1 MSRREC
7 FASCR
12 LKSGGAQDAAS
23 AAIRASSATLQR
35 AGSVA
40 GQGSGDEGGG
50 EGGGER
56 AARHGGADCTG
67 AGRTLGFCG
76 NRSHEA
82 TPVVAAAGASVLAVG
97 AVLAVSRAEN
107 PAGPASRFK
116 PPVLPGENFTLMP
129 ESERT
134 FARVVIGLRAH
145 RASRRARRGPEES
158 RAIELRRRV
167 YGLDFE
173 LLHGGTIRAA
183 PSYSTFYVAV
193 PNPETAPGASGEEES
208 DFRAYLAERLGWSEE
223 EIRRRVRFFPVAKP
237 LLYPQ
242 DMAEILGLDSS
253 GRLVLGVGG
262 DTDPQYIEPV
272 ERLVREFP
280 AEFAFRR
287 LAGLHVG
294 DVNTEGGDL
303 ALSWLPDGKLG
314 VLVGRHRATRFLV
327 RRTAG
332 ALSGGPLSPEEIAD
346 ARRAYS
352 SAFFGVEA
360 VIVGEGAL
368 SDPSRGSEELFHADM
383 VVAVLRNDHEAL
395 AFVPTYE
402 VRPRDANSGEL
413 LPEAFVRDVQ
423 YEYELVAGEM
433 KARGY
438 RVVRLPFED
447 HPVRAPVNVS
457 KFVDRTTGKPFVLL
471 GRYPEHR
478 PAAPGA
484 PSAMRRLS
492 DVVVR
497 LQGVVDAWE
506 EKPDDRRWSV
516 LKAALAG
523 AWRELDAASAVPNP
537 VFEKQRA
544 IYESN
549 GIGVVPV
556 AQFPTGA
563 GGVHCLL
570 LR

>member
-1 MSRREC
+1 
-7 FASCR
+7 
-12 LKSGGAQDAAS
+12 
-23 AAIRASSATLQR
+23 
-35 AGSVA
+35 
-40 GQGSGDEGGG
+40 
-50 EGGGER
+50 
-56 AARHGGADCTG
+56 
-67 AGRTLGFCG
+67 
-76 NRSHEA
+76 
-82 TPVVAAAGASVLAVG
+82 
-97 AVLAVSRAEN
+97 
-107 PAGPASRFK
+107 
-116 PPVLPGENFTLMP
+116 MP
-129 ESERT
+129 ESERA
-134 FARVVIGLRAH
+134 FARVVIGLRPH
-145 RASRRARRGPEES
+145 RASRRPGRGLVES
-158 RAIELRRRV
+158 RAVELRRRL

-173 LLHGGTIRAA
+173 LLHGGSIRSA

-193 PNPETAPGASGEEES
+193 PDPETVPEASGEEES
-208 DFRAYLAERLGWSEE
+208 DFRAYLADRLGWTEDA
-223 EIRRRVRFFPVAKP
+223 IRKRVRFFPVARP

-262 DTDPQYIEPV
+262 DADPLYVEPV
-272 ERLVREFP
+272 ERLVRRFP
-280 AEFAFRR
+280 GDFVLRR
-287 LAGLHVG
+287 LTGLHVG

-303 ALSWLPDGKLG
+303 ALSWLPEGKLG
-314 VLVGRHRATRFLV
+314 ILVGRHRAIRFLV
-327 RRTAG
+327 RRAG
-332 ALSGGPLSPEEIAD
+332 GGAPGGPLTPEEIDA

-368 SDPSRGSEELFHADM
+368 RDPSRGSDELFHADM

-402 VRPRDANSGEL
+402 VRPRDANSGDL

-423 YEYELVAGEM
+423 HEYELVAGEM
-433 KARGY
+433 DARGY

-457 KFVDRTTGKPFVLL
+457 KFVDRTTGRPFVLL

-478 PAAPGA
+478 PTAPGV
-484 PSAMRRLS
+484 PSPMRRLG
-492 DVVVR
+492 DMVIH
-497 LQGVVDAWE
+497 LQELVDAWE
-506 EKPDDRRWSV
+506 ERPDDERWAV
-516 LKAALAG
+516 LQATLAE
-523 AWRELDAASAVPNP
+523 AWKELDAASAAPNP
-537 VFEKQRA
+537 VFERQRA
-544 IYESN
+544 LYESN